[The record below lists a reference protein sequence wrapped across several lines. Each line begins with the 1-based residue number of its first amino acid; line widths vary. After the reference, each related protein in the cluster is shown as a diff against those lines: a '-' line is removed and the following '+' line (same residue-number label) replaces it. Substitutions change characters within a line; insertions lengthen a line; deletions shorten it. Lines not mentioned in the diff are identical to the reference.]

1 MRFKSLGVFALT
13 MITISAV
20 LNLRGIPLI
29 ASLGIWSVFY
39 YLLGAL
45 CFLIPSTLICL
56 ALSKQFPESGGIYIW
71 VQKSLGP
78 SWGFLAI
85 WMEWINNLVSTP
97 ATLASL
103 VGTLGFISFGKTPLF
118 SFFNNTPTHLF
129 FTLFFIYLFLT
140 WLNSLNI
147 ATSSKLNTLGA
158 LLGTLIPGFL
168 IMGLAL
174 SFIFFSPNSHSI
186 FLSSALSNSLSSL
199 TSFSFT
205 QIHSFSYS
213 NFSLFLSV
221 LSAYSGMQITAFHF
235 QNIRNPHQTLPKA
248 LILSC
253 ALILL
258 ISMGTA
264 LALSSITP
272 SSSIQ
277 VITGVMQSFQAF
289 FNFFHLGFL
298 TSFLAMALAIGSL
311 ASMSAWIIGPA
322 RGLFQFADAQ
332 DQNSH
337 HTYQLPRL
345 LKKINHHEMPTGILL
360 IQLVIGTILLSVY
373 LWMPSVTQAFW
384 FLIVITSQFTL
395 LMFALVFISALKI
408 IKAFTIKLLAALG
421 LVTVL
426 IGFALGLIPPEILKI
441 QNNLIYISEIIF
453 TDCLILGLPLLFLSL
468 QKKKITKLLNK
479 PDEYK
484 RDEYKIRPSTYS

>member
-1 MRFKSLGVFALT
+1 MRVKSLGVFALT

-29 ASLGIWSVFY
+29 AALGIWSVFY

-56 ALSKQFPESGGIYIW
+56 ALSQKFPESGGIYIW

-103 VGTLGFISFGKTPLF
+103 LGTLSFAGLGFLSK
-118 SFFNNTPTHLF
+118 TPTHLF
-129 FTLFFIYLFLT
+129 LTLCLIYLFLT

-147 ATSSKLNTLGA
+147 GTSSKLNTLGA
-158 LLGTLIPGFL
+158 LLGTLFPGFL

-174 SFIFFSPNSHSI
+174 GFIFFTPQSHPVFI
-186 FLSSALSNSLSSL
+186 FD
-199 TSFSFT
+199 FSHT
-205 QIHSFSYS
+205 PSSFSYS
-213 NFSLFLSV
+213 NLSLFLSV

-235 QNIRNPHQTLPKA
+235 QNIHNPKKTLPKA
-248 LILSC
+248 LLLSC

-264 LALSSITP
+264 LALSSIIP
-272 SSSIQ
+272 SGSIQ
-277 VITGVMQSFQAF
+277 IITGVMQSFQAF
-289 FNFFHLGFL
+289 FNFFKLGFL
-298 TSFLAMALAIGSL
+298 TPLLAIALALGSL

-322 RGLFQFADAQ
+322 RGFFQFAKFS
-332 DQNSH
+332 N
-337 HTYQLPRL
+337 TP
-345 LKKINHHEMPTGILL
+345 KIFTQTNQQGMPTGILT
-360 IQLVIGTILLSVY
+360 IQLFLGLFLLSVY

-384 FLIVITSQFTL
+384 FLLVITSQFTL

-408 IKAFTIKLLAALG
+408 IKNIFIKLLALLGLITVVLGFLLG
-421 LVTVL
+421 LV
-426 IGFALGLIPPEILKI
+426 PPEILKI
-441 QNNLIYISEIIF
+441 QNHVLYISEIIGA
-453 TDCLILGLPLLFLSL
+453 DILILGVPILFL
-468 QKKKITKLLNK
+468 
-479 PDEYK
+479 
-484 RDEYKIRPSTYS
+484 KIRK